1 MFRYYTTV
9 LACHVTVFHL
19 NSLNELKFY
28 ILFANVNNFE
38 HFLKRT
44 IMEKFRGHC
53 FIEHCFIE
61 VLSAIK
67 LKFKLNECLP
77 NLRILIYI
85 FHVNAAIL
93 NN

>member
-1 MFRYYTTV
+1 MYTTV

-19 NSLNELKFY
+19 DSLNELKFY

-53 FIEHCFIE
+53 FIEQ
-61 VLSAIK
+61 AG
-67 LKFKLNECLP
+67 
-77 NLRILIYI
+77 
-85 FHVNAAIL
+85 A
-93 NN
+93 